1 MVNFHSYVKL
11 PEGTNLMEYDD
22 FDWYHDWYD
31 DYSHWRYQYMGYIP
45 LMI

>member
-31 DYSHWRYQYMGYIP
+31 DYSHWRYQYVGYIP